1 MTCFRNNLE
10 PEDKA
15 AQYATSEDFR
25 RVFADDVD
33 SLYQLAFLLTGDHD
47 RAELCVVAG
56 VEDSVRGNSV
66 FKERAH
72 SWAKRTVIQQAV
84 RTLNLKPPCHAD
96 SSEDGTTS
104 GGLRSVP
111 NRQDAI
117 DRLLSQDDFDR
128 FVFLMSV
135 LERYPEHDFVLL
147 LGCSPPDVRDARMRA
162 LQQMTWG
169 RPPRTEEDLVV
180 DEVTSGVG
188 GSHNA

>member
-1 MTCFRNNLE
+1 MTCFRKNLE

-15 AQYATSEDFR
+15 ARYATSEDFR

-47 RAELCVVAG
+47 RAELCVVTG

-66 FKERAH
+66 FKEWAD
-72 SWAKRTVIQQAV
+72 SWAKQTIIQQAI
-84 RTLNLKPPCHAD
+84 RALKPKPPCLAG
-96 SSEDGTTS
+96 SSEDVTTS
-104 GGLRSVP
+104 RGLPSVP

-117 DRLLSQDDFDR
+117 DRLLSLDDFDC

-135 LERYPEHDFVLL
+135 LERYPELDCALL

-162 LQQMTWG
+162 LQQITWE
-169 RPPRTEEDLVV
+169 RPPRTEEGLVV
-180 DEVTSGVG
+180 DEVTSGAAD
-188 GSHNA
+188 SHHA